1 MTALA
6 GANMIYGG
14 GMLES
19 GITFDL
25 AQLVMDNEFARMIR
39 ACVAGIEVS
48 DETLSVDVLEEVGPF
63 GDFLGHDDTLKRMRT
78 QSSPKLMD
86 RNVYEDWTLSGAK
99 DVYEKASEEAIRILE
114 THEPTPLEPGMAEDV
129 SRLIAET
136 ELTVA
141 EAERRR

>member
-1 MTALA
+1 
-6 GANMIYGG
+6 MIYGG